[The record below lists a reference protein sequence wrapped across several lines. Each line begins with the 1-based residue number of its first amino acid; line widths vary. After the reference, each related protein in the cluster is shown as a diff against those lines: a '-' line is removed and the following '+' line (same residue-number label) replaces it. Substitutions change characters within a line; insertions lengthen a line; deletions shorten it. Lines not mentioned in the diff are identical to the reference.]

1 MFKIDSILIYREFL
15 SEHLEPENFF
25 DSDCKDDV
33 VQLNYATF
41 ILCRK
46 ITTGYRHHA
55 RRFGLKHKLAW
66 YSIQFYYAYR
76 STYR

>member
-1 MFKIDSILIYREFL
+1 MFKIDYTIDLNSYLSIWNPK
-15 SEHLEPENFF
+15 SFF

-33 VQLNYATF
+33 VQLNYAIF